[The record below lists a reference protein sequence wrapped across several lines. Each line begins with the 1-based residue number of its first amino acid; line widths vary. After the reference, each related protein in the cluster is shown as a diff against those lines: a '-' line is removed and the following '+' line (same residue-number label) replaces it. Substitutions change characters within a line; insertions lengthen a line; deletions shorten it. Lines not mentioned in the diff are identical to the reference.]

1 MADDAGSANLQ
12 LIEACQTG
20 SISDMNTALKNGA
33 ICDFRDD
40 HGWTPLHYACEYGQL
55 ACLEVLIK
63 ANCQLFVIT
72 KHSETPWSCAM
83 NPKRP
88 VHHGHRQCLQKLADS
103 GIHLGRFRVMYH
115 FSGPVKEIHNSRD
128 DFLTRLRAAIFS
140 IAPLVLLW
148 HCFLDTD
155 LVIEMEG
162 PALQLLALRAFF
174 EKQDL
179 DIPFFGKIKLLVDSQ
194 VKRGPDH
201 EIGFSNVYSNT
212 RRMPHTT
219 QATPDKKVTMQ
230 ESEQKSEQAKKS
242 KKKKTTKVNKKK
254 KAEDVNVGG
263 ASMDEEEVQ
272 SKSTNSN
279 FKPLAQIEV
288 MSYTKLKRYCK
299 KIGLK
304 APPHALKKALL
315 RLIVEKG
322 KYIQEAHDPSSP
334 RTRKRGTS
342 KRKTLVDR
350 TVLDIMKDIPLF
362 AGWNPKRIQNFLSQ
376 FETVEFRKGEDLIV
390 QEEVGDEF
398 MIIVEGHCEVLVN
411 GEKVLEVK
419 EGDYVG
425 ELALMGDDNHRKA
438 TVRGITPTTV
448 LACDRDIFQQN
459 FSESNF
465 AKKQQRVRKAV
476 AVKTKKK
483 DRPMSPLAQTPTML
497 DPDTI
502 EFLAN
507 AIADLELF
515 RDFPHSDLQKLVGF
529 MRKKHVMAN
538 QVIIK
543 QGDENTDTF
552 YVVGSGYFD
561 ILIDG
566 NKIAE
571 KNKGECV
578 GEIALMFD
586 QPRNATVQAAK
597 DSVIWEMKRAEFRDV
612 QEAFLQKTNEEER
625 QFLSAVPQFQ
635 TLSAHEI
642 NNLVA
647 AFDRVEWPSG
657 SIVIRQGDTP
667 DDNSKCY
674 VLREGTVEWRVT
686 DPEKARS
693 PPNTGQMAAPYI
705 FGDLA
710 LKNNQPRAATI
721 VTVEYCVIME
731 ISRAEFNE
739 LLGPLGDLQARKK
752 TVTRE
757 QTERSMEFTVDTPLS
772 KLKELGVLGKGA
784 FGLVTLVKDIN
795 HNKAYALKAIK
806 KSQVVE
812 SGMEDYIVNEKNIML
827 KMGNP
832 FLVNLCATYQD
843 SKRLYFLLEV
853 CLGGE
858 LFTVLRKKVYFLEST
873 ARFYT
878 ACVVEGFAYMHS
890 KNIIYRDLKPENL
903 VLDGNGYLKITD
915 FGFAK
920 EITANTF
927 TFCGTP
933 DYLAPEVIKGT
944 GHSFGVDWW
953 TMGILLFEM
962 LGSMAPFVDHDVNA
976 VYKKILKSHI
986 KFPNFFSKSA
996 RKLILGLL
1004 RKKQTRRLGVIAG
1017 GAQKIRDHEFFS
1029 EAPGWD
1035 WTALQNQTMEPPMR
1049 PVVKDE
1055 FDLRNFDGDEEDS
1068 STESFSAESIN
1079 ASEEVAFSKF

>member
-20 SISDMNTALKNGA
+20 SVSEMETALKNGA
-33 ICDFRDD
+33 FCDYRDD
-40 HGWTPLHYACEYGQL
+40 QGWTPLHYACEYGQI
-55 ACLEVLIK
+55 ACLEVLLK
-63 ANCQLFVIT
+63 AKCQLFVIT
-72 KHSETPWSCAM
+72 KHSESPWSCAM

-88 VHHGHRQCLQKLADS
+88 VHDGHRQCLQKLAKN

-115 FSGPVKEIHNSRD
+115 FSGPVKEIRNSRD

-140 IAPLVLLW
+140 VAPLVLLW

-155 LVIEMEG
+155 LVIDLEG
-162 PALQLLALRAFF
+162 PALQLHALRAFF

-212 RRMPHTT
+212 RRMPQTK
-219 QATPDKKVTMQ
+219 QAATPEKKVSLQ
-230 ESEQKSEQAKKS
+230 EFEQKAEPAKKP
-242 KKKKTTKVNKKK
+242 KKKKTTRKVKKK
-254 KAEDVNVGG
+254 SEEVNVGG
-263 ASMDEEEVQ
+263 ASIDEEEVQ
-272 SKSTNSN
+272 AKSTNSN

-299 KIGLK
+299 KVGLE
-304 APPHALKKALL
+304 APSHALKKALL
-315 RLIVEKG
+315 RLIIEKG
-322 KYIQEAHDPSSP
+322 KYVQTANDPSSP

-362 AGWNPKRIQNFLSQ
+362 AGWNPNRIQNFLSQ

-390 QEEVGDEF
+390 QGEIGDEF

-425 ELALMGDDNHRKA
+425 ELALMGDDNHRSA

-448 LACDRDIFQQN
+448 LACDRDVFQQN
-459 FSESNF
+459 FAKSNF
-465 AKKQQRVRKAV
+465 AQKQQKVRKAV

-483 DRPMSPLAQTPTML
+483 DKVMSPIAETPSMV
-497 DPDTI
+497 DPDTVD
-502 EFLAN
+502 FLAN
-507 AIADLELF
+507 AIADIDLF
-515 RDFPHSDLQKLVGF
+515 REFPHSDLQRLVGF
-529 MRKKHVMAN
+529 MKKKHVMTK
-538 QVIIK
+538 QVIIE
-543 QGDENTDTF
+543 QGDEDTDTF
-552 YVVGSGYFD
+552 YVVGNGSFD

-566 NKIAE
+566 HKIAE
-571 KNKGECV
+571 KKKGECV

-586 QPRNATVQAAK
+586 QPRNATVQASE
-597 DSVIWEMKRAEFRDV
+597 DSVIWEMKRAEFRDI
-612 QEAFLQKTNEEER
+612 QEAFMTKTNEEER
-625 QFLSAVPQFQ
+625 QFLSTVPQFAS
-635 TLSAHEI
+635 LSPHEI

-657 SIVIRQGDTP
+657 SIVIRQGDIP
-667 DDNSKCY
+667 DEHSKCY
-674 VLREGTVEWRVT
+674 VLREGTIEWRVT
-686 DPEKARS
+686 DAENTSS
-693 PPNTGQMAAPYI
+693 PPTTGQKTAPYI

-710 LKNNQPRAATI
+710 LLNNKPRAATI
-721 VTVEYCVIME
+721 ITVEHCVIME
-731 ISRAEFNE
+731 ISRAEFDE
-739 LLGPLGDLQARKK
+739 LLGPLGDLHAREKY
-752 TVTRE
+752 VPRE
-757 QTERSMEFTVDTPLS
+757 DTGKSLEFTVDTPFS
-772 KLKELGVLGKGA
+772 DLKEIGVLGKGA
-784 FGLVTLVKDIN
+784 FGLVTLVKDVN
-795 HNKAYALKAIK
+795 QNKAYALKAIK

-812 SGMEDYIVNEKNIML
+812 NGMEEYIVNEKNIML

-843 SKRLYFLLEV
+843 SKRLYLLLEV

-858 LFTVLRKKVYFLEST
+858 LFNILRTKTYFSEPT

-962 LGSMAPFVDHDVNA
+962 LGSMAPFVAHDVND

-986 KFPNFFSKSA
+986 KFPGFFSKAS

-1017 GAQKIRDHEFFS
+1017 GAQKIRDHEFFT

-1035 WTALQNQTMEPPMR
+1035 WTALQEQTMEPPII
-1049 PVVKDE
+1049 PLVKDE
-1055 FDLRNFDGDEEDS
+1055 FDLGNFAADDEEDS
-1068 STESFSAESIN
+1068 SSYSAESIN